1 MFVGHYAAALALR
14 AAEPRAPLWSY
25 VAACQLVDIGWG
37 ALIAVG
43 VEKYSV
49 DPDLPG
55 SPLELY
61 HMPFTHSL
69 PGSLLWALTAA
80 VLVRWLLKVPW
91 RAAVFVGLAVF
102 SHWLLDFLVHRPD
115 LELWFGGEK
124 VGLGWW
130 NWPVPETILEMGLLA
145 AAAVLWGWRRAR
157 EGLGVWPAAVFLL
170 VLSAVQVIS
179 KVTPAGEDP
188 VQTGLMAVSVYL
200 AVTVI
205 AWLVERRAGRIA

>member
-37 ALIAVG
+37 ALITVG

-69 PGSLLWALTAA
+69 PGSLLWALAA
-80 VLVRWLLKVPW
+80 VVLARWLLKVPW
-91 RAAVFVGLAVF
+91 RAAAFVGLAVF

-170 VLSAVQVIS
+170 VLSAVQVSS

-188 VQTGLMAVSVYL
+188 VQTGLMAISVYL
-200 AVTVI
+200 AVTAI

>member
-1 MFVGHYAAALALR
+1 MFVGHYAAAIALR
-14 AAEPRAPLWSY
+14 AAEPRAPLWTY
-25 VAACQLVDIGWG
+25 AAACQLIDIGWG
-37 ALIAVG
+37 ALIIAG

-55 SPLELY
+55 SPLDLY

-69 PGSLLWALTAA
+69 PGSLLWALAAA
-80 VLVRWLLKVPW
+80 VVVRWVLKVPW
-91 RAAVFVGLAVF
+91 RAAALVGLAVF

-145 AAAVLWGWRRAR
+145 AAAALWGWQRAR
-157 EGLGVWPAAVFLL
+157 EGLAVWPAAVFLL
-170 VLSAVQVIS
+170 VLTAVQAIS
-179 KVTPAGEDP
+179 KMTPAADDP
-188 VQTGLMAVSVYL
+188 VETGLMAIGVYL
-200 AVTVI
+200 AVTAI

>member
-1 MFVGHYAAALALR
+1 MFVGHYAAALSLR
-14 AAEPRAPLWSY
+14 VAEPRAPLWTY

-37 ALIAVG
+37 GLIIAG

-49 DPDLPG
+49 NPDLPG

-69 PGSLLWALTAA
+69 PGSLLWALGAA
-80 VLVRWLLKVPW
+80 VLARGLLKVPW
-91 RAAVFVGLAVF
+91 RAAAFVGLAVF

-145 AAAVLWGWRRAR
+145 AAGALWGWQRAR
-157 EGLGVWPAAVFLL
+157 EGLSVWPAAAFLL
-170 VLSAVQVIS
+170 VLTGVQAAS
-179 KVTPAGEDP
+179 KLTPAGGDP
-188 VQTGLMAVSVYL
+188 VETGLMAIGVYL
-200 AVTVI
+200 AVTAL
-205 AWLVERRAGRIA
+205 AWLVERRPGKIS